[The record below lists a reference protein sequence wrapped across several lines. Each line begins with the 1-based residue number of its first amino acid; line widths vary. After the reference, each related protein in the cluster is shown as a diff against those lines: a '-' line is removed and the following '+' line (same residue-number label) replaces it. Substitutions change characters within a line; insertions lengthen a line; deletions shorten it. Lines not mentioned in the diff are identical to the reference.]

1 MKAIAMGFVALGLA
15 AYTAPAR
22 ASVWE
27 IDSAHSSTEFSVKHM
42 MVSTAKGRFDKI
54 AGTLNLDDK
63 NPTKSSIELTIDAN
77 TIDTH
82 EPKRDGHLKS
92 PDFFDVAKFPTIT
105 FKSTKIEKAGKAK
118 FKVTGD
124 LTMHGVTKAVTLA
137 VEGPTAPMKS
147 PFGTTSSGASAT
159 TKINRKD
166 WGLTWNKPL
175 EAAGGVLVGDEVT
188 INVDSRAREQA
199 RGARDRRCA
208 RCRPREDRRRRSGR
222 CPRCPAGEDR
232 HGARPGRRPED
243 RRRDAG
249 PRGHTRPRRSNG
261 LPFRFPSPLR
271 GGGLGRGQALRAA
284 TLCQITRRSR
294 LMRSSM
300 RSPRSLAAARPTQGA
315 R

>member
-1 MKAIAMGFVALGLA
+1 MKSLALGFVALGLA

-42 MVSTAKGRFDKI
+42 MVSTAKGRFDKV

-63 NPTKSSIELTIDAN
+63 NPTKSTIELTIDAS

-124 LTMHGVTKAVTLA
+124 LTMHGVTKPVTLA
-137 VEGPTAPMKS
+137 VEGPSAPMKNLLGS
-147 PFGTTSSGASAT
+147 TSSGASAT

-188 INVDSRAREQA
+188 INVDLELVSKPEA
-199 RGARDRRCA
+199 
-208 RCRPREDRRRRSGR
+208 
-222 CPRCPAGEDR
+222 PA
-232 HGARPGRRPED
+232 AAAAAPAAAP
-243 RRRDAG
+243 AKTAAAA
-249 PRGHTRPRRSNG
+249 PAAPASA
-261 LPFRFPSPLR
+261 PLAKT
-271 GGGLGRGQALRAA
+271 GTAPAPAAAPKTAAA
-284 TLCQITRRSR
+284 T
-294 LMRSSM
+294 
-300 RSPRSLAAARPTQGA
+300 PAPAPAAPAKK
-315 R
+315 